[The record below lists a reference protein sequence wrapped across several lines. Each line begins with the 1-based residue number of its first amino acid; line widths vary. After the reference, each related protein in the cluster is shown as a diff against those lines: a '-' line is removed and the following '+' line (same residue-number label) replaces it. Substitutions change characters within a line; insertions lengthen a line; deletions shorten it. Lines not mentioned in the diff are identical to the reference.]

1 MKASALHH
9 RPALND
15 FAIDIAE
22 QVTSPGGTV
31 RSLIRGRAI
40 VVAETTPLTLV
51 HELLLE
57 RRVSAL
63 VVANANASVRGLVTR
78 TDVMGAARGATAGDV
93 MSGLVFALPGNA
105 RIERAAALMGYEGVA
120 QIVVV
125 GRGGILLGL
134 VSAIDVA
141 RHLAIS
147 AGFLHA

>member
-1 MKASALHH
+1 M
-9 RPALND
+9 
-15 FAIDIAE
+15 
-22 QVTSPGGTV
+22 
-31 RSLIRGRAI
+31 
-40 VVAETTPLTLV
+40 

-78 TDVMGAARGATAGDV
+78 TDVMGAQRGATAGDV

-125 GRGGILLGL
+125 GPGGILLGL